1 MRYVLNNYMLSVTVT
16 AYLIAQISKFF
27 LYSFISGRF
36 ELSRILG
43 SGGMP
48 SSHSASVTALAVS
61 CIRQNGISS
70 PFSAIAIVL
79 AIIVVHDAV
88 GVRRQSGIH
97 AQVLNQVLDLLPIE
111 MTKQLNEFIGH
122 TFMQSLVGCLLGTA
136 VALLFPLH

>member
-97 AQVLNQVLDLLPIE
+97 AQVLNQVL
-111 MTKQLNEFIGH
+111 NEFIGH

>member
-48 SSHSASVTALAVS
+48 SSHSAMVMSLLTVIFLREGADSSVFALAF
-61 CIRQNGISS
+61 C
-70 PFSAIAIVL
+70 FS
-79 AIIVVHDAV
+79 VVV
-88 GVRRQSGIH
+88 TPSVFQ
-97 AQVLNQVLDLLPIE
+97 
-111 MTKQLNEFIGH
+111 
-122 TFMQSLVGCLLGTA
+122 
-136 VALLFPLH
+136 